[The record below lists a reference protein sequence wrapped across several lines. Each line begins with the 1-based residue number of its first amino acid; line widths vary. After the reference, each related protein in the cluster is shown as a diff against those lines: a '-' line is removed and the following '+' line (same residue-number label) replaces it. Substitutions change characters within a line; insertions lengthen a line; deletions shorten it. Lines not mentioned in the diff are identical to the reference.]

1 MEFRVNR
8 RTLLLIAGCVWI
20 IAGINILRIGIITWL
35 NDAHYW
41 LFKVGE
47 AIVVFLL
54 FFQFVFRRLFVKH
67 SERISQKGEKNCP
80 FSFFDVKG
88 WIVMIFMI
96 TFGVTI
102 RHFQLLPNSFI
113 SVFYTLYSNC
123 RRTFFKALRQCIIFS
138 FSQLSTP
145 PSFLPQLKKIRR
157 TFWKTH
163 RCLPLPWHSTQLP
176 FRNLQHRPFRR
187 PFYCI

>member
-102 RHFQLLPNSFI
+102 RHFQLYNPQNQKSRFQKRKI
-113 SVFYTLYSNC
+113 KKNGKRFVDSLYS
-123 RRTFFKALRQCIIFS
+123 LID
-138 FSQLSTP
+138 
-145 PSFLPQLKKIRR
+145 LKTI
-157 TFWKTH
+157 
-163 RCLPLPWHSTQLP
+163 
-176 FRNLQHRPFRR
+176 
-187 PFYCI
+187 

>member
-80 FSFFDVKG
+80 FSFCERLD
-88 WIVMIFMI
+88 
-96 TFGVTI
+96 
-102 RHFQLLPNSFI
+102 SDD
-113 SVFYTLYSNC
+113 LYDYFRC
-123 RRTFFKALRQCIIFS
+123 YD
-138 FSQLSTP
+138 
-145 PSFLPQLKKIRR
+145 PSFPIA
-157 TFWKTH
+157 
-163 RCLPLPWHSTQLP
+163 S
-176 FRNLQHRPFRR
+176 
-187 PFYCI
+187 

>member
-1 MEFRVNR
+1 MRLDHSWHQYLKDRHHHVVERCP
-8 RTLLLIAGCVWI
+8 L
-20 IAGINILRIGIITWL
+20 
-35 NDAHYW
+35 

-88 WIVMIFMI
+88 WTVMIFMI

-113 SVFYTLYSNC
+113 SVFYTGLSSALIITGILFLIRAYSSS
-123 RRTFFKALRQCIIFS
+123 RHK
-138 FSQLSTP
+138 
-145 PSFLPQLKKIRR
+145 LK
-157 TFWKTH
+157 
-163 RCLPLPWHSTQLP
+163 S
-176 FRNLQHRPFRR
+176 NS
-187 PFYCI
+187 

>member
-35 NDAHYW
+35 N
-41 LFKVGE
+41 
-47 AIVVFLL
+47 
-54 FFQFVFRRLFVKH
+54 FQFVFRRLFVKH

-113 SVFYTLYSNC
+113 SVFYTGLSSALIITGILFLIRAYSSS
-123 RRTFFKALRQCIIFS
+123 RHK
-138 FSQLSTP
+138 
-145 PSFLPQLKKIRR
+145 LK
-157 TFWKTH
+157 
-163 RCLPLPWHSTQLP
+163 S
-176 FRNLQHRPFRR
+176 NS
-187 PFYCI
+187 

>member
-35 NDAHYW
+35 ND
-41 LFKVGE
+41 GE

-88 WIVMIFMI
+88 WTVMIFMI

-113 SVFYTLYSNC
+113 SVFYTGLSSALIITGILFLIRAYSSS
-123 RRTFFKALRQCIIFS
+123 RHK
-138 FSQLSTP
+138 
-145 PSFLPQLKKIRR
+145 LK
-157 TFWKTH
+157 
-163 RCLPLPWHSTQLP
+163 S
-176 FRNLQHRPFRR
+176 NS
-187 PFYCI
+187 

>member
-8 RTLLLIAGCVWI
+8 RTLLLIAGCAWI

-102 RHFQLLPNSFI
+102 RL
-113 SVFYTLYSNC
+113 SNC
-123 RRTFFKALRQCIIFS
+123 FP
-138 FSQLSTP
+138 TP
-145 PSFLPQLKKIRR
+145 L
-157 TFWKTH
+157 
-163 RCLPLPWHSTQLP
+163 
-176 FRNLQHRPFRR
+176 FRYFIPDFHLL
-187 PFYCI
+187 

>member
-8 RTLLLIAGCVWI
+8 RLLLIAGCVWI

-35 NDAHYW
+35 NYAHYW

-96 TFGVTI
+96 T
-102 RHFQLLPNSFI
+102 RCYDPSFPI
-113 SVFYTLYSNC
+113 
-123 RRTFFKALRQCIIFS
+123 A
-138 FSQLSTP
+138 SQL
-145 PSFLPQLKKIRR
+145 FL
-157 TFWKTH
+157 
-163 RCLPLPWHSTQLP
+163 
-176 FRNLQHRPFRR
+176 FRYFIPDFHLL
-187 PFYCI
+187 